1 MKTELAPDA
10 ARVLAAL
17 HEESA
22 WFRHGLTDHRIVEL
36 TGLSIDRVVAA
47 RRAARDQGLI
57 ERVSR
62 VGETINMLTPLGV
75 ARVRVAQPSAPRVA
89 PAVPGVLP
97 R

>member
-1 MKTELAPDA
+1 MKPELAPDA

-36 TGLSIDRVVAA
+36 TGLSIDRVVTA
-47 RRAARDQGLI
+47 RRAAQDQSLI

-62 VGETINMLTPLGV
+62 VGETINILTPLGV
-75 ARVRVAQPSAPRVA
+75 ARAHAARGPVPR
-89 PAVPGVLP
+89 
-97 R
+97 

>member
-1 MKTELAPDA
+1 MKPDLAPDA

-47 RRAARDQGLI
+47 RRAAQDHGLI

-62 VGETINMLTPLGV
+62 VGETINILTPLGV
-75 ARVRVAQPSAPRVA
+75 ARAHAARGPSPVPR
-89 PAVPGVLP
+89 
-97 R
+97 

>member
-75 ARVRVAQPSAPRVA
+75 ARAHAAREPVPVPR
-89 PAVPGVLP
+89 
-97 R
+97 